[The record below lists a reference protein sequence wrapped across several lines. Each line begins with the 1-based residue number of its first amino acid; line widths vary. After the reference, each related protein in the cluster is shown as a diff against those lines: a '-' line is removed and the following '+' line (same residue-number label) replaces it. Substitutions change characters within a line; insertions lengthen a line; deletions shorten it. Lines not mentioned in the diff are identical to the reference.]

1 MIREKVDAD
10 LLAPVPYPEYLVAA
24 YLLMVAR
31 MEPKEVGLSDDFV
44 NVARKEFG
52 ELKEK
57 LVTDWPEVAGNDFDR
72 EGIAGLLKAVGC
84 Q

>member
-1 MIREKVDAD
+1 MREKADAD
-10 LLAPVPYPEYLVAA
+10 LLAPISYPDYLVAA

-31 MEPKEVGLSDDFV
+31 MEPKEAGLSDDFV
-44 NVARKEFG
+44 NLARKEFD
-52 ELKEK
+52 ELKIK
-57 LVTDWPEVAGNDFDR
+57 LVTDWPEVAGNGFDM